1 MRKIGM
7 HKITITASSG
17 IYAAWGALVSFTQ
30 NIHTALI
37 GMLICMALD
46 TITGFI
52 AAPYRGQRRESAKL
66 SKVVKKTIT
75 YCVAIIAIHTL
86 EQLILPTYIAGT
98 LQLGRMACTI
108 FAGLEVY
115 SILEN
120 LRDITGL
127 KAFDYLTQ
135 LSFKKIKDSTGI
147 DIQKGKGKNGSKK
160 AKKE

>member
-30 NIHTALI
+30 DIHTALM

-66 SKVVKKTIT
+66 SKVVKKIIT
-75 YCVAIIAIHTL
+75 YSIAIIAIHTL

-147 DIQKGKGKNGSKK
+147 DIQQGKTENGSGKTEK
-160 AKKE
+160 

>member
-1 MRKIGM
+1 MRKSGM
-7 HKITITASSG
+7 HKITLTTTSG
-17 IYAAWGALVSFTQ
+17 IYATWGALVSFTQ
-30 NIHTALI
+30 SIHTALV

-98 LQLGRMACTI
+98 LQLGRMFCTV

-135 LSFKKIKDSTGI
+135 LSFKKIKETTGI

-160 AKKE
+160 AKK

>member
-1 MRKIGM
+1 M
-7 HKITITASSG
+7 HKISITASSG

-30 NIHTALI
+30 DIHTALV

-66 SKVVKKTIT
+66 SKVVKKIIT

-98 LQLGRMACTI
+98 LQLGRMACTV

-135 LSFKKIKDSTGI
+135 LSFKKIKETTGI
-147 DIQKGKGKNGSKK
+147 DIQQGKTENGSGKTEK
-160 AKKE
+160 

>member
-30 NIHTALI
+30 DIHTALV

-66 SKVVKKTIT
+66 SKVVKKIIT

-98 LQLGRMACTI
+98 LQLGRMACTV

-135 LSFKKIKDSTGI
+135 LSFKKIKETTGI
-147 DIQKGKGKNGSKK
+147 DIQQGKTENGSGK
-160 AKKE
+160 AEK